1 MTQPAAATVR
11 DVMSA
16 EIVSVGA
23 AATVAEAATLMG
35 KLHVG
40 SALVM
45 EGDLPVGIFTERDIV
60 RALAADFDA
69 AGHPVSHWMTTDP
82 ETVEPGVSAHEAL
95 ERMLAGGYR
104 HLPVVA
110 DGKTIGIVSIRDL
123 SRAVA
128 GS

>member
-1 MTQPAAATVR
+1 VAEPGAATVR

-16 EIVSVGA
+16 EIVWVGA
-23 AATVAEAATLMG
+23 DATVAEAATLMG
-35 KLHVG
+35 KGHVG

-45 EGDLPVGIFTERDIV
+45 DGDAPVGIFTERDIV

-69 AGHPVSHWMTTDP
+69 AGHPVAHWMTPDP
-82 ETVEPGVSAHEAL
+82 ETVEPSVSAHEAL

-104 HLPVVA
+104 HLPVV
-110 DGKTIGIVSIRDL
+110 DGGRTIGIVSIRDL

-128 GS
+128 GP